1 MKALQHQ
8 LEVLEQLEKNT
19 KGKIIIP
26 TGTGKTFIQGLD
38 LAKQIEKTDGF
49 DVYVVLAPRI
59 MLSFQLLVEYQKT
72 MYSKNINA
80 KYLCVH
86 SGGSTEE
93 NEDMAM
99 LRLQNN
105 IDYSHIKS
113 TTSSSDIK
121 DEIRKSKKENKPLI
135 IFSTYNSSER
145 IINGLGRQ
153 SINTTYCDEAHYL
166 VREDFHFFLKKVKT
180 ERLFFFTATE
190 KHSES
195 DEGLGMNNEDVY
207 GEVLYFMSPR
217 QAIDKGL
224 MLRPRIQIV
233 RTITNDYKFGED
245 LNKSFSNVIFQSFR
259 QHEFAIGGQN
269 AKLLVVVRG
278 SADMVRFI
286 ESKECSTLMRSG
298 VYVFAVSSREEIG
311 NWVNGKQVR
320 RNEFLDELKQVGSD
334 PTKRMVVL
342 HYDILTEGID
352 TIFTGVLPFKGLGKL
367 KFIQTYGRVARL
379 EPEDRKRIISGEIS
393 SDDLNS
399 MFKPYGWVIIPAL
412 LFEDIDDNKRIE
424 NLVYEI
430 RDYGFNPVDDLVI
443 SNINGDGIGVVK
455 GPDALNEIKKNEPRI
470 GVFIQSLQSKIEN
483 ERIASLSNDDF
494 FEEFAK

>member
-8 LEVLEQLEKNT
+8 LEVLEKLEKNT

-38 LAKQIEKTDGF
+38 LARQIEKTEGF
-49 DVYVVLAPRI
+49 NIYVVLAPRI

-72 MYSKNINA
+72 MYSKSIDA
-80 KYLCVH
+80 KYMCVH

-93 NEDMAM
+93 NDDMAM
-99 LRLQNN
+99 LRIQNN
-105 IDYSHIKS
+105 IPYSNIVS

-121 DEIRKSKKENKPLI
+121 SEIRKAKKENKPLI

-145 IINGLGRQ
+145 IVDGLGRQ
-153 SINTTYCDEAHYL
+153 NINSTYCDEAHYL
-166 VREDFHFFLKKVKT
+166 VRENFHMFLKKVKT

-217 QAIDKGL
+217 QAIDNGL

-233 RTITNDYKFGED
+233 RTMTNDYKFGED
-245 LNKSFSNVIFQSFR
+245 LDKSFSNVVFQSFR

-278 SADMVRFI
+278 SSDMVRFI
-286 ESKECSTLMRSG
+286 ESKECATLMRSG
-298 VYVFAVSSREEIG
+298 VYVFAVSSREEIK

-393 SDDLNS
+393 SDDLNN

-483 ERIASLSNDDF
+483 ERIASLSDYEFVSEF
-494 FEEFAK
+494 F

>member
-8 LEVLEQLEKNT
+8 LEVLEKLEKNT

-38 LAKQIEKTDGF
+38 LARQIKKTEGF
-49 DVYVVLAPRI
+49 NIYVVLAPRI

-72 MYSKNINA
+72 MYSKSIDA
-80 KYLCVH
+80 KYMCVH

-93 NEDMAM
+93 NDDMVM
-99 LRLQNN
+99 LRIQNN
-105 IDYSHIKS
+105 IPYSNIVS

-121 DEIRKSKKENKPLI
+121 SEIRKAKKENKPLI

-145 IINGLGRQ
+145 IVDGLGRQ
-153 SINTTYCDEAHYL
+153 NINSTYCDEAHYL
-166 VREDFHFFLKKVKT
+166 VRENFHMFLKKVKT

-217 QAIDKGL
+217 QAIDNGL

-245 LNKSFSNVIFQSFR
+245 LDKSFSNVVFQSFR

-298 VYVFAVSSREEIG
+298 VYVFAVSSREEIK

-393 SDDLNS
+393 SDDLNN

-483 ERIASLSNDDF
+483 ERIASLN
-494 FEEFAK
+494 FEELIEEFL